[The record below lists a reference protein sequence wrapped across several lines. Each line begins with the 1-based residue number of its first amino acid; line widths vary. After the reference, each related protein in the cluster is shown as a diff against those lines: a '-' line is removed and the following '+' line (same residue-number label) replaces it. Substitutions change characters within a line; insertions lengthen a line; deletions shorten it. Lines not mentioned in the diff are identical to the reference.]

1 MMVGAEAAL
10 VDSEAMIE
18 RLDAPAAATAR
29 SLRHRLLA
37 ELPDA
42 GEQPDESG
50 NVIGYGFGSGYK
62 GLVCTIILS
71 KSGVKLGIPH
81 GATLPD
87 PDRLLAGTGKVHRY
101 VVIDDQK
108 AASDPRLSPLLAEAR
123 AAALARFGGG
133 PISAAS

>member
-1 MMVGAEAAL
+1 
-10 VDSEAMIE
+10 MID
-18 RLDAPAAATAR
+18 RLDAAAAATAR
-29 SLRHRLLA
+29 LLRQRLLA

-71 KSGVKLGIPH
+71 KSCVKLGIPH

-87 PDRLLAGTGKVHRY
+87 PDRLLTGAGKVHRY
-101 VVIDDQK
+101 FVVEDQG
-108 AASDPRLSPLLAEAR
+108 AAGDPRLSRLLAEAR
-123 AAALARFGGG
+123 AAALARFGGR
-133 PISAAS
+133 PTSAAS